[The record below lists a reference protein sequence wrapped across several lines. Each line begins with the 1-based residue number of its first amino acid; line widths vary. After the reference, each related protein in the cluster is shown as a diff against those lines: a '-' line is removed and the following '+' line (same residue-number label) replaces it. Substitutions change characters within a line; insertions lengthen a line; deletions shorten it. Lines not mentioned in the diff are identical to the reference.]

1 MTDGNSQTSVFFFK
15 ETTTIAVI
23 GLRRVIVTKE
33 SIESRREAVKL
44 ITKNS
49 LHGNYESYTIK
60 ATMTAKEKTKE
71 EARRR

>member
-1 MTDGNSQTSVFFFK
+1 M
-15 ETTTIAVI
+15 I